1 MTCGEELLPKFLPAY
16 IKPEIMDKLSY
27 SWGMALG
34 QQLRAMGVEKIDFT
48 VFDEAVHSAFE
59 GKETKMTPEEANQ
72 TIQTY
77 LQELTEKQTAKIKE
91 VGDKFLAENAKKENV
106 KVTASGLQ
114 YLVEK
119 EGTGAQPTA
128 TDEVTVHYTGK
139 LLDGTVFDSSVSR
152 GEPATFPLNRVIPG
166 WTEGVQLMKE
176 GGKYVFFIPSE
187 LAYGPQ
193 GVPNAIPPHS
203 TLIFEVELIKVIKK

>member
-1 MTCGEELLPKFLPAY
+1 
-16 IKPEIMDKLSY
+16 MDKLSY
-27 SWGMALG
+27 AWGLAMG
-34 QQLRAMGVEKIDFT
+34 QQLRGMGVKDLNVEDYAA
-48 VFDEAVHSAFE
+48 AVKAVFE
-59 GKETKMTPEEANQ
+59 GTESAIPFEEAQ
-72 TIQTY
+72 TLINEY
-77 LQELTEKQTAKIKE
+77 LQNLEEEMTKAAREAGE
-91 VGDKFLAENAKKENV
+91 KFLEENKKNEGV

-114 YLVEK
+114 YVVEK
-119 EGTGAQPTA
+119 EGEGVQPTA

-139 LLDGTVFDSSVSR
+139 LLNGQVFDSSVQR

-176 GGKYVFFIPSE
+176 GAKYTFFIPSD

-193 GVPNAIPPHS
+193 GIPNAIPPHS

>member
-1 MTCGEELLPKFLPAY
+1 MHKNLCQIETKTY
-16 IKPEIMDKLSY
+16 QKTNKMDKLSY
-27 SWGMALG
+27 AWGMALG
-34 QQLRAMGVEKIDFT
+34 QQLRAMGVEHLNKED
-48 VFDEAVHSAFE
+48 FDEAVHAAFD
-59 GKETKMTPEEANQ
+59 GKETKLSPEEANQ

-77 LQELTEKQTAKIKE
+77 LKELTEKKTAEIKA
-91 VGDKFLAENAKKENV
+91 VGEKFLQENLKNENV
-106 KVTASGLQ
+106 KSTASGLQ
-114 YLVEK
+114 YIVEK
-119 EGTGAQPTA
+119 EGTGIQPTA

-176 GGKYVFFIPSE
+176 GGKYTFFIPSD

>member
-1 MTCGEELLPKFLPAY
+1 
-16 IKPEIMDKLSY
+16 MDKLSY
-27 SWGMALG
+27 AWGMAIG
-34 QQLRAMGVEKIDFT
+34 QQLHGMGVNDIDIESFADAVKA
-48 VFDEAVHSAFE
+48 VFSREEPKMKPDEAQKLINE
-59 GKETKMTPEEANQ
+59 YLTKLQGKLEAAAR
-72 TIQTY
+72 
-77 LQELTEKQTAKIKE
+77 EAGE
-91 VGDKFLAENAKKENV
+91 KFLSENKQKPEVKE
-106 KVTASGLQ
+106 TASGLQ
-114 YLVEK
+114 YVVEK

-139 LLDGTVFDSSVSR
+139 LLDGTVFDSSVNR

-176 GGKYVFFIPSE
+176 GAKYTFFIPSD
-187 LAYGPQ
+187 LAYGAQ

>member
-1 MTCGEELLPKFLPAY
+1 
-16 IKPEIMDKLSY
+16 MDKLSY
-27 SWGMALG
+27 AWGMAMG
-34 QQLRAMGVEKIDFT
+34 QQLRAMGVENIDFAQ
-48 VFDEAVHSAFE
+48 FDKAVHAAFE
-59 GKETKMTPEEANQ
+59 GKETELSPEDANGM
-72 TIQTY
+72 IQQY
-77 LQELTEKQTAKIKE
+77 LQELTEKRTAAIKA
-91 VGDKFLAENAKKENV
+91 VGDKFLEENKKKENV

-176 GGKYVFFIPSE
+176 GGKYTFFIPSE

>member
-1 MTCGEELLPKFLPAY
+1 
-16 IKPEIMDKLSY
+16 
-27 SWGMALG
+27 MALG
-34 QQLRAMGVEKIDFT
+34 QQLRAMGVGTINKED
-48 VFDEAVHSAFE
+48 FDEAVDAAFN
-59 GKETKMTPEEANQ
+59 GKETRLTAEDANKL
-72 TIQTY
+72 IQEY
-77 LQELTEKQTAKIKE
+77 LQELTAKKAADIRA
-91 VGDKFLAENAKKENV
+91 VGEKFLAENSKKEGV

-114 YLVEK
+114 YVVDK
-119 EGTGAQPTA
+119 EGTGARPTA
-128 TDEVTVHYTGK
+128 EDEVTVHYTGK

-176 GGKYVFFIPSE
+176 GGKYTFFIPSD

-203 TLIFEVELIKVIKK
+203 TLIFDVELIKVVKK